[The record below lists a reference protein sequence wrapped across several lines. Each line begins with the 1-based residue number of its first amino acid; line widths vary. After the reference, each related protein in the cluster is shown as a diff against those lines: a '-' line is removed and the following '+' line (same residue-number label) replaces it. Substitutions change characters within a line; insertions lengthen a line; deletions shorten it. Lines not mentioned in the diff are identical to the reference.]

1 MLPKDTFAGR
11 VAVITGGGTGLGK
24 SIALELARLGA
35 DVVVTS
41 RDLAHLEPVAAEIR
55 ALGRRSLAVQCDV
68 RDVDAVRSAVR
79 ATTDAFGKVDVLVN
93 NAAGNF
99 VCPAEAMSAN
109 AWRAVLGIVL
119 DGTFYCSRFFG
130 EPMIARKSGVI
141 LNVGATYAWTGGP
154 GTMHSACAKAG
165 VHTMT
170 KTLAVEWARFGIRV
184 NCLVPGPLM
193 TEGASSKLFPTPEVQ
208 KLVTDQVPLRRFG
221 TPEEMAT
228 LAAFLCSDD
237 AAYVTGEIFTAD
249 GGAWLNAGYLEMLAK
264 MQAVQIPK

>member
-1 MLPKDTFAGR
+1 MLPPDTFLGR
-11 VAVITGGGTGLGK
+11 VAVVTGGGTGLGRA
-24 SIALELARLGA
+24 IAIELARLGA

-41 RDLAHLEPVAAEIR
+41 RALEHIDPVASEIR
-55 ALGRRSLAVQCDV
+55 ALGRRALAVACDV
-68 RDVDAVRSAVR
+68 REVDQVRAVVR
-79 ATTDAFGKVDVLVN
+79 ATREAFAKVDVLVN

-99 VCPAEAMSAN
+99 VCPAEAMSPN
-109 AWRAVLGIVL
+109 AWRSVLGIVL

-130 EPMIARKSGVI
+130 EAMIEQKSGAI

-184 NCLVPGPLM
+184 NCLVPGPIL

-208 KLVTDQVPLRRFG
+208 KLATDHVPLRRFG
-221 TPEEMAT
+221 TAEEMAR
-228 LAAFLCSDD
+228 LAALLCSDY
-237 AAYVTGEIFTAD
+237 ASYVTGEIFVAD
-249 GGAWLNAGYLEMLAK
+249 GGSWLDAGYLEMLDRA
-264 MQAVQIPK
+264 QRGG